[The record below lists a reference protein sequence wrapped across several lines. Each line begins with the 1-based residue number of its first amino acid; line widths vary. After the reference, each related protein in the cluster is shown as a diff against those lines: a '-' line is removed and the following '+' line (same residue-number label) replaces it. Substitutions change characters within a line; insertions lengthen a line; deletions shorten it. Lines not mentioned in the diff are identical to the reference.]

1 MSKRSPVSNKRSLI
15 KAITFRL
22 LVVISDFLVIYFIT
36 HKIELT
42 LGIII
47 ITNIPRT
54 ALYFIHE
61 RIWNKVDL
69 N

>member
-22 LVVISDFLVIYFIT
+22 LIIISDSFVIYFIT
-36 HKIELT
+36 HRFDVT
-42 LGIII
+42 LGVIFFS
-47 ITNIPRT
+47 NIAST
-54 ALYFIHE
+54 VLYFIHE